1 MRAPRLPHRTV
12 LKYPKKCAHD
22 DVTPVVWLG
31 LLANGWMEDVGD
43 IAPLGSAL
51 DYHLT
56 VALKSGQ
63 EESRRRPM
71 LLKQP
76 EQDSDA

>member
-1 MRAPRLPHRTV
+1 
-12 LKYPKKCAHD
+12 
-22 DVTPVVWLG
+22 
-31 LLANGWMEDVGD
+31 MEDVGD

-51 DYHLT
+51 EYHLT

-76 EQDSDA
+76 ELDSDA